1 MRVLVLSP
9 FAKWD
14 IIILTS
20 DRALPMLSYLCGWER
35 GQKGPVEVC
44 TYGVTVVAISS
55 QTKSLLSGEPDI
67 DLAS

>member
-1 MRVLVLSP
+1 MRVPVLSP
-9 FAKWD
+9 FAKRD

-20 DRALPMLSYLCGWER
+20 DRALPTLSYLCGWER
-35 GQKGPVEVC
+35 GQKGPVEVW

-55 QTKSLLSGEPDI
+55 QIKSLLSGEPDI